1 MSINKFRFAIAAL
14 ITLIQIVS
22 NIQLDRA
29 DANPTNKESAAEI
42 DRRKTQELFSTPSE
56 EDLRRNRQ
64 INQIAD
70 SWEKTV
76 DAAGLHTLLNKNKEI
91 YTLLRFDFY
100 REMKMSA
107 KRKLF
112 APENQADLRRIVKCH
127 VIPFR
132 LLKSTIPNGSTV
144 VVKTMEDGCTAKV
157 RGEFIETLV
166 PEETTTSQSN
176 GTDCSYEGS
185 IEGIPIRR
193 CRETSRSVTRKTG
206 KMVLYS
212 KTKIWMDGDEV
223 NEAPNGGG
231 GMYIPYQIY
240 KMKMPPDLQLKYGK
254 YQK

>member
-42 DRRKTQELFSTPSE
+42 DRHKTQELFSTPSE
-56 EDLRRNRQ
+56 EDLRRDRK

-112 APENQADLRRIVKCH
+112 APENQADLQRIVKCH

-132 LLKSTIPNGSTV
+132 LLKTTIPNSSTV

-157 RGEFIETLV
+157 RGEFIEKLV
-166 PEETTTSQSN
+166 PEETTTTLDY
-176 GTDCSYEGS
+176 GTNPNCTGS
-185 IEGIPIRR
+185 LCRR
-193 CRETSRSVTRKTG
+193 ELRTVTRKTG

-212 KTKIWMDGDEV
+212 KTKIWIDGDEV